1 MFKKFILGVAIA
13 TITITGVGCTN
24 TAKKQGDKLNVV
36 TSINPIKELAKEIG
50 GDKINLINIVPS
62 GVEAHDFEPK
72 PKDMEAIAKGDV
84 FIYNGLDMES
94 WVDGAI
100 KNANNDKLN
109 VIKASNEANII
120 EVKHDEKDHDEDKDK
135 DKHEEKD
142 HKHGKYDPHIWL
154 SLKEAKVMAK
164 NIVEGFKTKDKTNE
178 EYYNNNYNKLIEKLD
193 SIQKEY
199 EDKFKEVKNKK
210 FVTGHEAFAYLCRDF
225 NLEQNSIEG
234 VFAEGEGTTTRLKDL
249 VKYCRDNNVKTIF
262 AEEEASPKTSETL
275 AKEVGAKVEKIN
287 TLESNG
293 DYLNGMREN
302 LEKIFNSLK

>member
-1 MFKKFILGVAIA
+1 MFKKFILGVAITA
-13 TITITGVGCTN
+13 MAITGVGCTD
-24 TAKKQGDKLNVV
+24 TGKKQGDKLNVV
-36 TSINPIKELAKEIG
+36 TSINPIKEIAKEIG
-50 GDKINLINIVPS
+50 GDKINLINMVPS

-72 PKDMEAIAKGDV
+72 PKDMEAMAKGDV

-100 KNANNDKLN
+100 KNANNDKLT
-109 VIKASNEANII
+109 VIKASSEANLI
-120 EVKHDEKDHDEDKDK
+120 EVKHGEDDHKHDEKE
-135 DKHEEKD
+135 
-142 HKHGKYDPHIWL
+142 HKHGKFDPHIWL
-154 SLKEAKVMAK
+154 SLKEAKNMAK
-164 NIVEGFKTKDKTNE
+164 NIVEGFKSKDKTNE

-193 SIQKEY
+193 KLQNEY
-199 EDKFKEVKNKK
+199 EVKFKEVKNKK

-293 DYLNGMREN
+293 DYLNGMKEN